1 MQFFGR
7 YHSAAVLRA
16 ECRRTYCRR
25 SRLDLAKQYVRP
37 LCPGA
42 STPSISRTRCSILNI
57 QFRALEPLL
66 KNSAYRADS
75 RVIWSSS
82 LEASARFYDSAD
94 WQLTKTDHSYESV
107 KYQIELIATTL
118 DRIALRDSS
127 SPKSIRH
134 FVSHPGVAST
144 KISTNLVAFGGFL
157 DTLKVWVFY
166 VVRRRFFFCLPF
178 AGSEQS

>member
-1 MQFFGR
+1 
-7 YHSAAVLRA
+7 V
-16 ECRRTYCRR
+16 
-25 SRLDLAKQYVRP
+25 
-37 LCPGA
+37 
-42 STPSISRTRCSILNI
+42 
-57 QFRALEPLL
+57 
-66 KNSAYRADS
+66 
-75 RVIWSSS
+75 
-82 LEASARFYDSAD
+82 
-94 WQLTKTDHSYESV
+94 TKTDHSYESV

-166 VVRRRFFFCLPF
+166 VVRRRFFFVFLLQDLNNLRAEFCLVRVTIR
-178 AGSEQS
+178 